1 MNTLRTPPCHTA
13 LRLDR
18 PEWRRKRYCPL
29 LSVCKITT
37 FSGLLQVK
45 PPWNKRITM
54 IFHVFFILHPLLPCQ
69 YVRQGLSALF
79 PTFYR
84 HCKTSAL
91 FVLPAFHSVPPILR
105 QSPRKGVPEG
115 GNTLRNG
122 VHGNMKKQLF
132 LGKYRILLFALNK
145 TFANSSPCTIP
156 YPESIPLFSPFR
168 KKRQK
173 SKKKHCCTMVKGR
186 CNQTYRTPYYINI
199 EWGVMQP
206 RPWAVWNTGISRLCD
221 DKKNSR
227 DGFAF
232 RSTTLPVPEKKFS

>member
-84 HCKTSAL
+84 HCKTSTF
-91 FVLPAFHSVPPILR
+91 FVLPAFHSVPAILR
-105 QSPRKGVPEG
+105 QSPRKGVPER

-132 LGKYRILLFALNK
+132 LGKYRILLFTLNK
-145 TFANSSPCTIP
+145 TFVNSPPCTIP

-168 KKRQK
+168 K
-173 SKKKHCCTMVKGR
+173 
-186 CNQTYRTPYYINI
+186 
-199 EWGVMQP
+199 
-206 RPWAVWNTGISRLCD
+206 
-221 DKKNSR
+221 
-227 DGFAF
+227 
-232 RSTTLPVPEKKFS
+232 

>member
-1 MNTLRTPPCHTA
+1 
-13 LRLDR
+13 
-18 PEWRRKRYCPL
+18 
-29 LSVCKITT
+29 
-37 FSGLLQVK
+37 
-45 PPWNKRITM
+45 M

-105 QSPRKGVPEG
+105 QSPRKGVPER

-132 LGKYRILLFALNK
+132 LGKYCILLFTLNK
-145 TFANSSPCTIP
+145 TFVNSPPCIIP

-199 EWGVMQP
+199 VSEASCSPVLKRSEIPEFQDYAM
-206 RPWAVWNTGISRLCD
+206 I
-221 DKKNSR
+221 KKN
-227 DGFAF
+227 GFAF